1 MLIIP
6 VKEGENIDRAL
17 KRFKRKFL
25 QTQVLKEI
33 RQRKEFTKKSEK
45 LRVKKQKAAYSENL
59 LRNSQQQYPKP
70 FLKIIFVLFENNAN
84 RRIPYLYKI

>member
-6 VKEGENIDRAL
+6 VKDGENIDRAP

-45 LRVKKQKAAYSENL
+45 LRVKKQKAVFSENL
-59 LRNSQQQYPKP
+59 LRNTK
-70 FLKIIFVLFENNAN
+70 
-84 RRIPYLYKI
+84 